1 MGSSFAVRS
10 EVEGSGD
17 GSNYHTA
24 VFSSRI
30 NCSAV
35 ASCFGIHPPC
45 SAPPCWL
52 LLSLLVDHPRKLLP
66 MSTPLAH
73 HWDGPSASKRDCHSD
88 QTSSDSTDD
97 EEDFRDLVPLRK
109 FKEHQESLQTAQI
122 KSHTTHTV
130 TLNQH
135 EPGSVAK
142 PLALKRATGN
152 HVQQWLACGT
162 GIHPLA

>member
-1 MGSSFAVRS
+1 
-10 EVEGSGD
+10 
-17 GSNYHTA
+17 
-24 VFSSRI
+24 
-30 NCSAV
+30 
-35 ASCFGIHPPC
+35 
-45 SAPPCWL
+45 
-52 LLSLLVDHPRKLLP
+52 

-122 KSHTTHTV
+122 ESHTTHTV
-130 TLNQH
+130 TLKQH

-142 PLALKRATGN
+142 PLALKRATDQHLSTPPREKRPDLKSTPVRLHTNVNASAEVFSDNIFFGVVVSVSTSV
-152 HVQQWLACGT
+152 H
-162 GIHPLA
+162 